1 MLDVVEIL
9 RGDLVDSVDVFVE
22 VFEDDGH
29 VEVFQVVTDAFQ
41 VDDFDIFRVDDQR
54 RELDEFDQA
63 RGGRDDSR
71 GRFVRDPVEG

>member
-1 MLDVVEIL
+1 MLSRFFEGIWSIL
-9 RGDLVDSVDVFVE
+9 WTSLLKSLKMMAISKFSSGNRL
-22 VFEDDGH
+22 
-29 VEVFQVVTDAFQ
+29 DAFQ

-71 GRFVRDPVEG
+71 GRFVRDPVEC